1 MHLVDVKVPAT
12 TSRPAEVDLVV
23 VGAGFSGFYRLH
35 KLRQL
40 GVSSRVL
47 EAVDDVGGNGPV
59 KSERRAPLDADRK
72 AYRQIAKWS
81 RAGEPSEPT
90 QVFGRYSTPELQRER
105 FEAAWATSELIPIL
119 GVFAEQILF
128 ADANQIVAERLRE
141 KIRVVVY
148 ATGFDAM
155 TGAIVAVDITGRDG
169 LTLKQQWAHGP
180 INDLGLMTVG
190 FPNFFTFTEPG
201 SPSVLANR
209 RVSIKQHVD
218 WVSAALSHLRAEG
231 MSTR

>member
-23 VGAGFSGFYRLH
+23 VGAGFSGLCLLH
-35 KLRQL
+35 KLPQL

-47 EAVDDVGGNGPV
+47 EAADDVGGNGPV
-59 KSERRAPLDADRK
+59 KSERRAPLNADCK
-72 AYRQIAKWS
+72 AYRQAAKWS
-81 RAGEPSEPT
+81 RAGEPSQPT
-90 QVFGRYSTPELQRER
+90 QVYGRYSTPELQRER
-105 FEAAWATSELIPIL
+105 FDAAWPTGELIPIL

-141 KIRVVVY
+141 RIRAIVY
-148 ATGFDAM
+148 ATGIDAM
-155 TGAIVAVDITGRDG
+155 TGANVAVDITGRDG

-201 SPSVLANR
+201 SPSVLSNR
-209 RVSIKQHVD
+209 MVSIEQHVD